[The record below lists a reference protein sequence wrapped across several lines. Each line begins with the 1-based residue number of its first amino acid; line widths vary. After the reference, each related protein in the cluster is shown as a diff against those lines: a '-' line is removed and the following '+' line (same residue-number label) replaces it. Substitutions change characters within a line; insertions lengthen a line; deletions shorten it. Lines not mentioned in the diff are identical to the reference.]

1 MNNAAVTVVDTDGVT
16 FASVRHNDVSHLAGL
31 ALARPGTRPKF
42 QFSYRL
48 ADARR
53 DEAFIRAC
61 GEGAWRAVYG
71 SLQLFSS
78 DRFFENARGI
88 LEADRRNAFLPLA
101 DGRPAGL
108 LLLDSRQDD
117 EAATGHIALVYLLP
131 EYRGMGLGAQL
142 IGRAVI
148 EYRARGMKTLRL
160 NVATV
165 NKPAQRFYER
175 MGFRRDMPL
184 YKLVSRQQVMKLDI
198 HVPCEGQ
205 MTQRAA
211 MQLDEIL
218 PFWEKLNEAQR
229 ALLRG
234 AVHER
239 RFAQGAVI
247 QSTSENCV
255 GLLAIMEGQLR
266 VYTVSDEGRELTLYR
281 LLNGISVFFR
291 DLHYGKPAIRRF
303 DPRAAGYRRAAHP
316 AGRL

>member
-1 MNNAAVTVVDTDGVT
+1 MSAQFYEDFRAFRAPEGESAREAVDRLMTEVLRLVGQHPTGPSPSSVTAACSAHCFRAFGGFDTLRAPLYMNNAAVTVVDTDGVT

-61 GEGAWRAVYG
+61 GEGSVAGGIRQPAA
-71 SLQLFSS
+71 LFK
-78 DRFFENARGI
+78 RPVFENARGI

-165 NKPAQRFYER
+165 NKP
-175 MGFRRDMPL
+175 
-184 YKLVSRQQVMKLDI
+184 
-198 HVPCEGQ
+198 
-205 MTQRAA
+205 RAA
-211 MQLDEIL
+211 VL
-218 PFWEKLNEAQR
+218 
-229 ALLRG
+229 
-234 AVHER
+234 
-239 RFAQGAVI
+239 
-247 QSTSENCV
+247 
-255 GLLAIMEGQLR
+255 
-266 VYTVSDEGRELTLYR
+266 
-281 LLNGISVFFR
+281 
-291 DLHYGKPAIRRF
+291 
-303 DPRAAGYRRAAHP
+303 
-316 AGRL
+316 